1 MEEPGLHPG
10 LEIGM
15 TVLATRIAELRHKA
29 GQASHEPIEDLGEI
43 DELERRY
50 KALEDEL
57 GRLNRAGPGL
67 RQDMKA
73 GLETVADDLLDWV
86 EEHVKW
92 IDSGYQPD
100 QRPKRPHKS

>member
-1 MEEPGLHPG
+1 MEKPGLHPG
-10 LEIGM
+10 LEIRM

-29 GQASHEPIEDLGEI
+29 GQASHEPIEDFGEI

-57 GRLNRAGPGL
+57 CQLNRAGPGV

-73 GLETVADDLLDWV
+73 GLETVADDLLGWV
-86 EEHVKW
+86 EDHMRW
-92 IDSGYQPD
+92 IDSGYRTD